1 MRLREP
7 FSGYMLIEGHVVTH
21 LAMLAGCFNVY
32 YIIYNGDIEDL
43 ENGKWTFRF
52 LVASHILTP
61 IAIFC
66 RSWSMTN
73 GYYVLAKLIQITSV
87 ILNTLSIFYA
97 QFV

>member
-32 YIIYNGDIEDL
+32 YIIYD
-43 ENGKWTFRF
+43 GKITTEQSEKGVFQF
-52 LVASHILTP
+52 LVAAHILTP

-73 GYYVLAKLIQITSV
+73 GYYVLAKLIQIVSV
-87 ILNTLSIFYA
+87 ILNSLSIFYA
-97 QFV
+97 